1 MLFERKPLT
10 PQGRMQTLESIFEQ
24 VARRPGETPAVGRV
38 PLRALE
44 AYGDFETHLRYVL
57 EANAATAGRERRSTI
72 RRVERALNTLP
83 DALLTSLP
91 AGPDN
96 NWLCF
101 FRQLVQFHRL
111 LTEAEIGLEQEDY
124 TNIVL
129 KMVQLAEAVSE
140 CSSVTVNAA
149 SMFALLLLQVELHHQ
164 HPHRRRASRRKKST
178 EKKRK
183 KLTPRQKKA
192 PEPAREEAEQ
202 N

>member
-1 MLFERKPLT
+1 MLFKREPLT
-10 PQGRMQTLESIFEQ
+10 PQGRMQTLEAIFEQ
-24 VARRPGETPAVGRV
+24 VARRPGEAPAAGRV

-57 EANAATAGRERRSTI
+57 EANAASADKERRATI

-91 AGPDN
+91 AGPEN

-101 FRQLVQFHRL
+101 FRQLIQFHRL

-140 CSSVTVNAA
+140 SSSVTVNAA

-164 HPHRRRASRRKKST
+164 RPRSRRCTRRKKST
-178 EKKRK
+178 GKKRK
-183 KLTPRQKKA
+183 KLTPRQKKQI
-192 PEPAREEAEQ
+192 PEQESAGQ

>member
-10 PQGRMQTLESIFEQ
+10 PQERMQTLEAIFEQ
-24 VARRPGETPAVGRV
+24 VARRPGEAPAAGRV

-57 EANAATAGRERRSTI
+57 EAGAAHAGKDRRATI
-72 RRVERALNTLP
+72 RRVERALNILP
-83 DALLTSLP
+83 EALLTSLP
-91 AGPDN
+91 AGPEN

-111 LTEAEIGLEQEDY
+111 LVQAEIGLEQEDY

-140 CSSVTVNAA
+140 CSSVAVNAA
-149 SMFALLLLQVELHHQ
+149 SMFALLLLQVELNQQ
-164 HPHRRRASRRKKST
+164 HPRRHRRTPRRRKT
-178 EKKRK
+178 VPKKK
-183 KLTPRQKKA
+183 KTSRA
-192 PEPAREEAEQ
+192 AADS
-202 N
+202 

>member
-10 PQGRMQTLESIFEQ
+10 PQERMQTLEAIFEQ
-24 VARRPGETPAVGRV
+24 VARRPGEAPAAGRV

-57 EANAATAGRERRSTI
+57 EAGAAHAGKDRRATI
-72 RRVERALNTLP
+72 RRVERALNILP
-83 DALLTSLP
+83 EALLTSLP
-91 AGPDN
+91 AGPEN

-111 LTEAEIGLEQEDY
+111 LVQAEIGLEQEDY

-140 CSSVTVNAA
+140 CSSVAVNAA
-149 SMFALLLLQVELHHQ
+149 SMFALLLLQVELNQQ
-164 HPHRRRASRRKKST
+164 HPRRHRRPPRRRKT
-178 EKKRK
+178 VPKKK
-183 KLTPRQKKA
+183 KTSRA
-192 PEPAREEAEQ
+192 AADS
-202 N
+202 

>member
-1 MLFERKPLT
+1 MLFERQPLT
-10 PQGRMQTLESIFEQ
+10 PQGRMQALEAIFEQ
-24 VARRPGETPAVGRV
+24 VARRPGEAPVLGRV

-57 EANAATAGRERRSTI
+57 EAAAAQANKERRTTI

-83 DALLTSLP
+83 DALLISLP
-91 AGPDN
+91 AGPEN

-101 FRQLVQFHRL
+101 FRSLVQFHRL
-111 LTEAEIGLEQEDY
+111 LVQAEIGLEEEDY

-140 CSSVTVNAA
+140 SSSVTVNAA

-164 HPHRRRASRRKKST
+164 RPRRRRSARRAKSRKK
-178 EKKRK
+178 KKP
-183 KLTPRQKKA
+183 TA
-192 PEPAREEAEQ
+192 S
-202 N
+202 

>member
-1 MLFERKPLT
+1 MLFKREPLT
-10 PQGRMQTLESIFEQ
+10 PQGRMQTLEAIFEQ
-24 VARRPGETPAVGRV
+24 VARRPGEAPAAGRV

-57 EANAATAGRERRSTI
+57 EANAASAGKERRATI

-91 AGPDN
+91 AGPEN

-140 CSSVTVNAA
+140 SSSVTVNAA

-164 HPHRRRASRRKKST
+164 RPRSRRSPRRKKNAG
-178 EKKRK
+178 KKRK
-183 KLTPRQKKA
+183 KLTPRQKKQI
-192 PEPAREEAEQ
+192 PEQEAAGQ

>member
-1 MLFERKPLT
+1 
-10 PQGRMQTLESIFEQ
+10 MQALEAIFEQ
-24 VARRPGETPAVGRV
+24 VARRPGEGPELGRV

-57 EANAATAGRERRSTI
+57 DAAASHASKDRRNVI

-91 AGPDN
+91 SGPDA

-101 FRQLVQFHRL
+101 YRSLISFHRL
-111 LTEAEIGLEQEDY
+111 LVQAEIGIEQEDY

-140 CSSVTVNAA
+140 SSSVTINAA

-164 HPHRRRASRRKKST
+164 RPKRRKRAPRKTTSKAAAGRRSSST
-178 EKKRK
+178 GKK
-183 KLTPRQKKA
+183 TS
-192 PEPAREEAEQ
+192 
-202 N
+202 

>member
-10 PQGRMQTLESIFEQ
+10 PQERMQTLEAIFEQ
-24 VARRPGETPAVGRV
+24 VARRPGEAPAAGRV

-57 EANAATAGRERRSTI
+57 EAGAAHAGKERRATI

-83 DALLTSLP
+83 EALLTSLP
-91 AGPDN
+91 AGPEN

-111 LTEAEIGLEQEDY
+111 LVQAEIGLEQEDY

-129 KMVQLAEAVSE
+129 KMIQLAEAVSE
-140 CSSVTVNAA
+140 CSSVAVNAA
-149 SMFALLLLQVELHHQ
+149 SMFALLLLQVELHQQ
-164 HPHRRRASRRKKST
+164 HPRRHRRTPRRKKT
-178 EKKRK
+178 TGKKK
-183 KLTPRQKKA
+183 KPTR
-192 PEPAREEAEQ
+192 PAADA
-202 N
+202 

>member
-1 MLFERKPLT
+1 MLFKREPLT
-10 PQGRMQTLESIFEQ
+10 PQGRMQTLEAIFEQ
-24 VARRPGETPAVGRV
+24 VARRPGEAPAAGRV

-57 EANAATAGRERRSTI
+57 EANAASAGKERRATI

-91 AGPDN
+91 AGPEN

-140 CSSVTVNAA
+140 SSSVTVNAA

-164 HPHRRRASRRKKST
+164 RPRRRHTGRRRRTTTRKK
-178 EKKRK
+178 R
-183 KLTPRQKKA
+183 TPRSA
-192 PEPAREEAEQ
+192 AD

>member
-10 PQGRMQTLESIFEQ
+10 PQERMQTLESVFEQ
-24 VARRPGETPAVGRV
+24 VARRPGEAPAAGRV

-57 EANAATAGRERRSTI
+57 EAGAAHANREQRAAI
-72 RRVERALNTLP
+72 RRVEKALNTLP

-91 AGPDN
+91 AGPEN

-111 LTEAEIGLEQEDY
+111 LVQAEVGLEQEDY
-124 TNIVL
+124 TNIIL

-140 CSSVTVNAA
+140 SSSVTVNAA
-149 SMFALLLLQVELHHQ
+149 SMFALLLLQVELQ
-164 HPHRRRASRRKKST
+164 QQRPSRRPT
-178 EKKRK
+178 KRK
-183 KLTPRQKKA
+183 KTSAKKKKA
-192 PEPAREEAEQ
+192 GHSPASAGAGGG
-202 N
+202 

>member
-10 PQGRMQTLESIFEQ
+10 PQERMQTLEAIFEQ
-24 VARRPGETPAVGRV
+24 VARRPGEAPAAGRV

-57 EANAATAGRERRSTI
+57 EAGAAHAGKNRRATI
-72 RRVERALNTLP
+72 RRVERALNILP
-83 DALLTSLP
+83 EALLTSLP
-91 AGPDN
+91 AGPEN

-111 LTEAEIGLEQEDY
+111 LVQAEIGLEQEDY

-140 CSSVTVNAA
+140 CSSVAVNAA
-149 SMFALLLLQVELHHQ
+149 SMFALLLLQVELNQQ
-164 HPHRRRASRRKKST
+164 HPRRHRRTPRRRKT
-178 EKKRK
+178 VPKKK
-183 KLTPRQKKA
+183 KTSRA
-192 PEPAREEAEQ
+192 AADS
-202 N
+202 

>member
-1 MLFERKPLT
+1 MLFERRPLT
-10 PQGRMQTLESIFEQ
+10 PQGRMQALEAIFEQ
-24 VARRPGETPAVGRV
+24 VARRPGEGPELGRV

-57 EANAATAGRERRSTI
+57 DAAASHASKDRRSVI

-91 AGPDN
+91 SGPDA

-101 FRQLVQFHRL
+101 YRSLISFHRL
-111 LTEAEIGLEQEDY
+111 LVQAEIGIEQEDY

-140 CSSVTVNAA
+140 SSSVTINAA

-164 HPHRRRASRRKKST
+164 RPKRRKRAPRKTASKAAAGRRSSST
-178 EKKRK
+178 G
-183 KLTPRQKKA
+183 KKA
-192 PEPAREEAEQ
+192 S
-202 N
+202 

>member
-24 VARRPGETPAVGRV
+24 VARRPGETPAAGRV

-57 EANAATAGRERRSTI
+57 EANAASAGKERRATI

-91 AGPDN
+91 AGPEN

-111 LTEAEIGLEQEDY
+111 LTDAEIGLEQEDY

-140 CSSVTVNAA
+140 SSSVTVNAA

-164 HPHRRRASRRKKST
+164 RPRSRRSARRKRNSG
-178 EKKRK
+178 KKRK
-183 KLTPRQKKA
+183 KLTLRQMKPV
-192 PEPAREEAEQ
+192 PERGEAGQ

>member
-24 VARRPGETPAVGRV
+24 VARRPGETPAAGRV

-57 EANAATAGRERRSTI
+57 EANAASAGKERRTTI

-91 AGPDN
+91 AGPEN

-111 LTEAEIGLEQEDY
+111 LTDAEIGLEQEDY

-140 CSSVTVNAA
+140 SSSVTVNAA

-164 HPHRRRASRRKKST
+164 RPRSRRSARRKRNSG
-178 EKKRK
+178 KKRK
-183 KLTPRQKKA
+183 RLTLRQMK
-192 PEPAREEAEQ
+192 PEQEAAGQ

>member
-1 MLFERKPLT
+1 MLFECKPLT

-24 VARRPGETPAVGRV
+24 VARRPGETPAAGRV

-57 EANAATAGRERRSTI
+57 EANAASAGKERRATI

-91 AGPDN
+91 AGPEN

-111 LTEAEIGLEQEDY
+111 LTDAEIGLEQEDY

-140 CSSVTVNAA
+140 SSSVTVNAA

-164 HPHRRRASRRKKST
+164 RPRSRRSARRKRNSG
-178 EKKRK
+178 KKRK
-183 KLTPRQKKA
+183 KLTLRQMKPV
-192 PEPAREEAEQ
+192 PERGEAGQ